1 MRAFLTGLCLF
12 ACSLEASTP
21 PLFETEAE
29 ERLVL
34 DFQKSEKA
42 RFGAPEHIQRYN
54 ALAAGNTMLMQRS
67 GRKRLFDHNVFLRA
81 VFEGKILL
89 EDGLPLGEKL
99 ERADFVDIG
108 SGNPLWRWSSYSA
121 GYF

>member
-1 MRAFLTGLCLF
+1 VNCARSSQAYVFS

-34 DFQKSEKA
+34 DYQKSEKA

-67 GRKRLFDHNVFLRA
+67 GRKRLFDHNVFSARRLR
-81 VFEGKILL
+81 GKDTAGGRAAARGKNSSAPIL
-89 EDGLPLGEKL
+89 
-99 ERADFVDIG
+99 
-108 SGNPLWRWSSYSA
+108 
-121 GYF
+121 